1 MSSPILLPSLLPLP
15 PSPLP
20 PLHSSIV
27 LPRSIEDLLML
38 SMVLLF
44 VLLLVIAILCGRRF
58 AKSDE
63 EELSKNLDIQ
73 ASVFH
78 YGVDGDDE
86 QECAIC
92 LCEIEE
98 GEKCRKMKTCGHAF
112 HKDCIDRWF
121 TVELHC
127 PLCRTS
133 VCVVVDRS
141 ENAMAFS
148 SSFPTLLN

>member
-1 MSSPILLPSLLPLP
+1 
-15 PSPLP
+15 
-20 PLHSSIV
+20 
-27 LPRSIEDLLML
+27 
-38 SMVLLF
+38 MVLLF
-44 VLLLVIAILCGRRF
+44 VLLLVIAILYGRRS

-98 GEKCRKMKTCGHAF
+98 GEKCRKMKMCGHVF

-141 ENAMAFS
+141 ENAMASS